1 MPHRLLF
8 LITITLVL
16 SACAQTT
23 TTTSTGEKSDLSIDE
38 VFSDEDRTGP
48 SGAATQ
54 ANNDNN
60 IGALP
65 GIDEQSFE
73 DFDAFKSWLRARQPG
88 TSEFME
94 FELWREYLEY
104 IRVTTQ

>member
-1 MPHRLLF
+1 MHYRILF
-8 LITITLVL
+8 LLLVAIIT

-23 TTTSTGEKSDLSIDE
+23 TTTSRGEPSDVSIDE
-38 VFSDEDRTGP
+38 VFTDADRTGP

-54 ANNDNN
+54 INNDNN
-60 IGALP
+60 IAALP
-65 GIDEQSFE
+65 GIDEQSFQ

-94 FELWREYLEY
+94 FQLWREYLEY

>member
-1 MPHRLLF
+1 MPYRLL
-8 LITITLVL
+8 LLPIIAIAI

-23 TTTSTGEKSDLSIDE
+23 TSTSTGETSDVSIDD
-38 VFSDEDRTGP
+38 VFSEEDRTGP

-54 ANNDNN
+54 VNNDNN

-94 FELWREYLEY
+94 FQLWREYLEY
-104 IRVTTQ
+104 IRVTAQ